1 MIYSSWNTECDR
13 LEVVLM
19 GHHHMCTMSEDHMMH
34 GSWDISRNRAFVI
47 LGQFLPFDPPDNPK
61 NQNFEKMKKVWRY
74 YRFTF
79 VHHKWYHMM
88 YASWNMECNRHSFLS
103 FWAIFCPFTLLKTPK
118 IEIWKIYKKTPG
130 HIILLHMCS
139 INEDMIY
146 GSWDIK
152 CNGQSFCN
160 PGPFFALWPS

>member
-1 MIYSSWNTECDR
+1 
-13 LEVVLM
+13 M
-19 GHHHMCTMSEDHMMH
+19 GHHHMCTMSEDPMMH

-74 YRFTF
+74 YHFTF